1 LNKIDNAQMQDFQ
14 FVSFFLG
21 HDAGDRARRL
31 LADCELLDVAL
42 SSRANRHAWSGD
54 VHFGV
59 SLRLPVEDK
68 RLKALLERLRAAG
81 EEPFTRLDR
90 EHSPEELDSADWL
103 ILRVA
108 TAGLYGGVD
117 YGQSYRF
124 ENACGTCGAGAEL
137 VPPLVAELGKMGKKD
152 IDHLVYE
159 GHFIVTKR
167 IAAALGRAG
176 LTGIEPTPVQTQ
188 RRPPSAHHVW
198 LRITSEFPRLHES
211 TTGYETEAPC
221 TVCGR
226 GGHYGSAKEP
236 EAPRYN
242 PVPADTPDFNRTWE
256 YFGDW
261 RQVRSEMHLRP
272 VGGSQ
277 GVVVSQRARRVLQDL
292 RVRRLVWIPMSPA

>member
-1 LNKIDNAQMQDFQ
+1 MQDFL

-31 LADCELLDVAL
+31 LAECELLDIAL
-42 SSRANRHAWSGD
+42 TSRANRHAWSGD

-59 SLRLPVEDK
+59 SLRLPVEDE
-68 RLKALLERLRAAG
+68 RLNTLLKQLRAAG

-90 EHSPEELDSADWL
+90 EYSLEELDSADWL
-103 ILRVA
+103 IMRIA

-167 IAAALGRAG
+167 IATALVKAG
-176 LTGIEPTPVQTQ
+176 ITGIEPTPVQTP

-198 LRITSEFPRLHES
+198 LRITSEFPRLDES

-226 GGHYGSAKEP
+226 GGHYGSAKKP
-236 EAPRYN
+236 EVPRYK
-242 PVPADTPDFNRTWE
+242 PVPGATPDFNRTWE

-261 RQVRSEMHLRP
+261 RQVRSETHSRP

-277 GVVVSQRARRVLQDL
+277 GVVVSQRVRRVLQGL

>member
-1 LNKIDNAQMQDFQ
+1 MQDFL

-21 HDAGDRARRL
+21 HDSGDRTRRL
-31 LADCELLDVAL
+31 LTECELLDIAL
-42 SSRANRHAWSGD
+42 TSRANRHAWSGD

-59 SLRLPVEDK
+59 SLRLPVEDE
-68 RLKALLERLRAAG
+68 RLDTLLKRLRAAG

-90 EHSPEELDSADWL
+90 EHGLEELDSADWL
-103 ILRVA
+103 IMRIA

-124 ENACGTCGAGAEL
+124 EDACGTCGAGAEL

-167 IAAALGRAG
+167 IAAALRKAG
-176 LTGIEPTPVQTQ
+176 LTGIEPAAVQTQ
-188 RRPPSAHHVW
+188 RRPPSAQHVW

-221 TVCGR
+221 SACGR

-236 EAPRYN
+236 EVPRYN

-261 RQVRSEMHLRP
+261 RQVRSETHTRP

-277 GVVVSQRARRVLQDL
+277 GAVVSQRVRRVLQDL
-292 RVRRLVWIPMSPA
+292 KVRRLVWIPMSPA